1 MLKSSANDVSALSF
15 RPTALDT
22 LNTALDT
29 AKTRADAAY
38 TALRKLLVPSDT
50 GLQATIDQQILNV
63 AGIGAQIATA
73 QGQGTTS
80 GDAQARELTRQFS
93 DALGQGLQAG
103 IEEGFTDPNALAF
116 ITGGILSAALEGVTD
131 PALRQQITD
140 EWNAAIANAVPQIDE
155 AAAATNAATYNQKFQ
170 EFLDNNPVVATFRPE
185 IAADVFDALNQD
197 TASVGENVVD
207 GIVRGIASAKWKAIT
222 AAWGLADEIVRTSKS
237 RLLISS
243 PSKVFIE
250 IGEFI
255 GEGLAIGLSDS
266 TAGVGSVVSKA
277 IDDAIAKATS
287 AADRGRS
294 ALAAVGASLFGMATG
309 SGADIS
315 FGAGG
320 LDVGNALGGITTSQQ
335 RFIEQFNSTVE
346 AIFAAARKQLEGK
359 DPLTASERALIG
371 ANPFS
376 LGTNSVIGVNNR
388 AAFLDVLDAITSFGD
403 ELLAQGQPLGDV
415 IGQVKTYRDL
425 LVQQASSL
433 GFNTDELLRL
443 VDAIGL
449 SDTALGSL
457 NATVADATAA
467 FAASVAQT
475 QAAQQAEASRNQFSA
490 SQRITRAQ
498 IDYALATG
506 KSGAQIAD
514 ILRSNGFTDADLL
527 AEVAGASGDQL
538 RRILFRALGIST
550 STVLSAFQG
559 NLIGGQIGNAAS
571 AYFDQNGNPL
581 SLFGPQNLQD
591 FLESIVMPI
600 LAPYEPSQQVV
611 DALENVDSLGDL
623 MDLLQEFLGVDMPD
637 FIDAATEVVDAVD
650 AYIAAINR
658 DVPVYN
664 PTPNTG
670 GVSQSNTFH
679 LYLPSGDPAANALEV
694 ANRLARV
701 STPSR

>member
-1 MLKSSANDVSALSF
+1 
-15 RPTALDT
+15 
-22 LNTALDT
+22 
-29 AKTRADAAY
+29 
-38 TALRKLLVPSDT
+38 
-50 GLQATIDQQILNV
+50 
-63 AGIGAQIATA
+63 
-73 QGQGTTS
+73 
-80 GDAQARELTRQFS
+80 
-93 DALGQGLQAG
+93 
-103 IEEGFTDPNALAF
+103 
-116 ITGGILSAALEGVTD
+116 
-131 PALRQQITD
+131 
-140 EWNAAIANAVPQIDE
+140 
-155 AAAATNAATYNQKFQ
+155 
-170 EFLDNNPVVATFRPE
+170 
-185 IAADVFDALNQD
+185 LNQN
-197 TASVGENVVD
+197 TKALGENVAQGLID
-207 GIVRGIASAKWKAIT
+207 GMEAKRANVAAKAAS
-222 AAWGLADEIVRTSKS
+222 LADTITSRIAGK
-237 RLLISS
+237 LVIAS
-243 PSKVFIE
+243 PSKVMIE
-250 IGEFI
+250 FGRFI
-255 GEGLAIGLSDS
+255 GEGLAIGIAD
-266 TAGVGSVVSKA
+266 TAESVGSAVSKA
-277 IDDAIAKATS
+277 IDDAIARTGA
-287 AADRGRS
+287 AADRGRV
-294 ALAAVGASLFGMATG
+294 ALAQIGASLFGLATG
-309 SGADIS
+309 QDASLT
-315 FGAGG
+315 FGNGG
-320 LDVGNALGGITTSQQ
+320 GGVAVGNAAGSVTVSQQ
-335 RFIEQFNSTVE
+335 RFVEQFNSTVE
-346 AIFAAARKQLEGK
+346 SIFAAARKQLEGK
-359 DPLTASERALIG
+359 DPLTAAEQALIG
-371 ANPFS
+371 ADPFS

-581 SLFGPQNLQD
+581 SLFGPQNLQQ
-591 FLESIVMPI
+591 FLESVVMPI
-600 LAPYEPSQQVV
+600 LSPYEPSAAVL
-611 DALENVDSLGDL
+611 DALGGADSLGAL
-623 MDLLQEFLGVDMPD
+623 MDLLEEFLGVDMPD